1 MIQKLRVTV
10 DGKSYD
16 VTVEIPEE
24 PGAVSPPVPPPPV
37 SALSPPPPSRPV
49 AGHGAAAPGEV
60 PSPMAGRVV
69 AILVQPG
76 QQVKEGDPM
85 LTVEAMKMNTAV
97 TAHKAGQVAEILTTV
112 GAAVEEG
119 QVLARLQV

>member
-1 MIQKLRVTV
+1 MFQKLRVTV
-10 DGKSYD
+10 DGKSFD
-16 VTVEIPEE
+16 VTVEIPDE
-24 PGAVSPPVPPPPV
+24 PGAVSPLVPPPPV
-37 SALSPPPPSRPV
+37 SAPSLPPPSRPV

-60 PSPMAGRVV
+60 SSPMAGRVV
-69 AILVQPG
+69 AILVQSG

-97 TAHKAGQVAEILTTV
+97 TAPRAGQVAEILTTV
-112 GAAVEEG
+112 GAVVEEG

>member
-16 VTVEIPEE
+16 VTVEIPDE
-24 PGAVSPPVPPPPV
+24 PGAVSLPVPPPPV
-37 SALSPPPPSRPV
+37 SAPSLPPPARPV

-60 PSPMAGRVV
+60 SSPMAGRVV

-97 TAHKAGQVAEILTTV
+97 TAPRAGQVTEILTTI